1 MPTVLVSGASRGIGR
16 ELVRQCLERGDEVV
30 AIVRRAA
37 SAAELRA
44 EFGSRPVILECDVT
58 DEPALRA
65 ARRSLDR
72 QVKAIDILVN
82 SAGRYSFVSEHW
94 DPGRTTFDALTHDEL
109 IQIFDVNAAAP
120 MLVIRAFLDLLR
132 RAARPR
138 ILNLTSLLGSVSH
151 RTQPGDYAYAASKA
165 ALNIMTRVFAAEFR
179 PHGIIAVAVTP
190 GWVHTDMGG
199 AGASLSPQE
208 SVRGLLAL
216 ADGLTIADTGRFVDY
231 QGETQPW

>member
-1 MPTVLVSGASRGIGR
+1 MPTILVSGASRGIGR
-16 ELVRQCLERGDEVV
+16 ELVRQCLERGDDVV

-37 SAAELRA
+37 SAADLRA

-58 DEPALRA
+58 DDVALRD
-65 ARRSLDR
+65 ARRSLEGRVAAVD
-72 QVKAIDILVN
+72 VLVN
-82 SAGRYSFVSEHW
+82 SAGRYSLISDNW

-109 IQIFDVNAAAP
+109 RQIFDVNAAGP

-132 RAARPR
+132 RSPRPR
-138 ILNLTSLLGSVSH
+138 ILNLSSLLGSVSD
-151 RTQPGDYAYAASKA
+151 RTRPGDYAYAASKA

-179 PHGIIAVAVTP
+179 PQGIIAVAVTP

-199 AGASLSPQE
+199 TGASLSPQE

-216 ADGLTIADTGRFVDY
+216 ADSLTLADSGRFVDY